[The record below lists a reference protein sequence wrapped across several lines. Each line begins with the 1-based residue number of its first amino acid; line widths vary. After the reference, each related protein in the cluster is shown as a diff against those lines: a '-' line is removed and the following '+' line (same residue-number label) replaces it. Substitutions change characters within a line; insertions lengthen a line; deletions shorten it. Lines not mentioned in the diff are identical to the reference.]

1 MASWYLYSIAALLL
15 LGSQRFLY
23 KVAAERGCNSV
34 LTTTVFM
41 ATVTLF
47 STIAFIINASTVR
60 NPALL
65 ILWSLVNSTTFSA
78 ATIFNIEALKRLPAS
93 VTFPLTRLTMVLVIL
108 FSLIYFGDQLRLLQW
123 SGMVA
128 AFGVVAVLLG
138 ELRHNHLSTSQ
149 LGGLWFIAANI
160 GCAALSSISCKFAAM
175 QTDKAAFMALTYFF
189 ATIFS
194 LLISLHWKKS
204 PAKGNNKAAVTLGL
218 IMGLLNFVGFFALLN
233 AMETGPLSAVVLIT
247 GMQFIIAILL
257 SVLFYREQ
265 LSRPRVTAI
274 ILALLAVVLMK
285 Q

>member
-47 STIAFIINASTVR
+47 STIAFFINASTVR
-60 NPALL
+60 NPTLL
-65 ILWSLVNSTTFSA
+65 VIWSLVNSTTFSA

-108 FSLIYFGDQLRLLQW
+108 FSLSYFGDQLHLLQW
-123 SGMVA
+123 IGMLA

-149 LGGLWFIAANI
+149 LRGLWFIAANI

-194 LLISLHWKKS
+194 LLISLRWKKS
-204 PAKGNNKAAVTLGL
+204 PAKGNNKAAITLGL

-265 LSRPRVTAI
+265 LSRPRVVAI
-274 ILALLAVVLMK
+274 ILALLAVVFMK